1 MNEVAL
7 IERRLELVAS
17 YGRAASV
24 ASGGALAILYFVFRL
39 LVMRTIATYTWI
51 IPFGIGY
58 AIPAF
63 GAAWWET
70 KLEQRR
76 RVLLDPSHGA
86 ELPGARVVAQLPAKT
101 PAPPAPLKAPE
112 PFDDRPRDPSD
123 GPTLLR

>member
-1 MNEVAL
+1 MDEIAL
-7 IERRLELVAS
+7 IERRLELVER
-17 YGRAASV
+17 YGRVASV
-24 ASGGALAILYFVFRL
+24 VCGGALAILYFVFRL
-39 LVMRTIATYTWI
+39 LVMRVISTYTWI

-86 ELPGARVVAQLPAKT
+86 ELPGARVVAQLPAKA
-101 PAPPAPLKAPE
+101 PAPLAPLKAPE
-112 PFDDRPRDPSD
+112 PFDDRPRDPSE
-123 GPTLLR
+123 PPKLLS